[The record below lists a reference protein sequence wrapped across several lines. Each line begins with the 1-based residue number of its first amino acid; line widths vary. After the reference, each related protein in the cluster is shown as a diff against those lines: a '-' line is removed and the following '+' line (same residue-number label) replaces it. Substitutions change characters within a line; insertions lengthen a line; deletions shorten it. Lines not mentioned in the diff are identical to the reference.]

1 MKAKSLKW
9 QKASINNFKIF
20 FTGVTNPLF
29 LSLYSNKQR
38 KGGFSNTDLVDTYG
52 VKYTINGRVLM
63 KWKKSIII
71 VLLIIL
77 LGGIIALKSIN
88 VLSLS
93 KNKTGD
99 MSATMYV
106 STGLDEEYWTAYKNC
121 LNYMED
127 SGVDQT
133 NIVLNRV
140 VFNKLSDDEIAT
152 IEITNNNKNE
162 NMSADTSYWS
172 FMIGESSGD
181 YITIIC
187 NSGTS
192 DVIGYNP
199 AMSNFKLI
207 FDS

>member
-1 MKAKSLKW
+1 
-9 QKASINNFKIF
+9 
-20 FTGVTNPLF
+20 
-29 LSLYSNKQR
+29 
-38 KGGFSNTDLVDTYG
+38 
-52 VKYTINGRVLM
+52 M

-71 VLLIIL
+71 VILIIL

-152 IEITNNNKNE
+152 IESTNNNKNK
-162 NMSADTSYWS
+162 NMSAGTSYWS

-181 YITIIC
+181 YISIIC
-187 NSGTS
+187 NIGTS
-192 DVIGYNP
+192 DVIGFIP
-199 AMSNFKLI
+199 AKSKFKLI
-207 FDS
+207 QDP